1 MLELRHRG
9 NKEIRS
15 NKRRMADTQKDSV
28 VQPMGRKRIRPSALN
43 IITSPLTE
51 NNFTMKKLI
60 LLPLLA
66 LSILFANAQTKQ
78 NNFEISKSID
88 IYNNVLRVL
97 NNSYVDEISPSELNE
112 TAINAMLEDLDPYT
126 VFIPES
132 QMEDVRLMTTGEYG
146 GIGATIQHFDDKTFI
161 AEPYEGF
168 PAAKAHLIPGDV
180 FLEIN
185 GIDVSNKKSSEISEL
200 LKGQP
205 GTTVTLKMQR
215 YGETEPVTVQVKRE
229 KIKIDNIPYSTV
241 LDNGIGYVMLSGFTK
256 NCAKEVKEVFLD
268 MKKSN
273 ELKGFII
280 DLRGNGGGLL
290 NEAVDI
296 VNMFVPKN
304 KLVVYTKGKNN
315 EEKMNYLTQ
324 HEPVDLDIPLVILV
338 NETSA
343 SASEILSGS
352 IQDFDRG
359 VIVGQRTFGKG
370 LVQNIIPLSYNTKMK
385 ITVAHYYIPSNRC
398 IQEIDYSKK
407 RKKQNAND
415 TINAADTLGPAF
427 YTANGRV
434 VYEGHGILPDVKI
447 EPEMMSTVTTHLFAK
462 NLFFKYANKFYHEHK
477 SIAAPDKF
485 QITDQI
491 YDDFMSFVKDEG
503 FSFVS
508 ESENE
513 IKILKKIAGYEG
525 YLDNITPLLDD
536 AIAMIEKEKNK
547 DLLNHRKEIE
557 QLLKYEI
564 VSRYHFQKGRIIST
578 LNDDPELRRAVELIN
593 NKEEYNN
600 ILKGNR

>member
-1 MLELRHRG
+1 
-9 NKEIRS
+9 
-15 NKRRMADTQKDSV
+15 
-28 VQPMGRKRIRPSALN
+28 
-43 IITSPLTE
+43 
-51 NNFTMKKLI
+51 MKKLI

-146 GIGATIQHFDDKTFI
+146 GIGATIQHFDNKTFI

-268 MKKSN
+268 MKKNN

-324 HEPVDLDIPLVILV
+324 HEPVDLEIPLVILV

-370 LVQNIIPLSYNTKMK
+370 LVQRPFPLPDGSMIRHT
-385 ITVAHYYIPSNRC
+385 TARYYTPSGRC
-398 IQEIDYSKK
+398 IQRPYEKGHSEEYQMDMLSRYKSGELWHQDSVKIDSTQRYETLNNH
-407 RKKQNAND
+407 RIVYGGGGIMPDAFVP
-415 TINAADTLGPAF
+415 ADTSHYTPYYRDLMAKAVINTFVQDYLDKYRKELKKKFPNADEF
-427 YTANGRV
+427 YENFT
-434 VYEGHGILPDVKI
+434 
-447 EPEMMSTVTTHLFAK
+447 
-462 NLFFKYANKFYHEHK
+462 
-477 SIAAPDKF
+477 AAPLISELVAAGEAAGVKLS
-485 QITDQI
+485 
-491 YDDFMSFVKDEG
+491 DDNREQLETSR
-503 FSFVS
+503 
-508 ESENE
+508 
-513 IKILKKIAGYEG
+513 
-525 YLDNITPLLDD
+525 PLLE
-536 AIAMIEKEKNK
+536 AIIKGLLER
-547 DLLNHRKEIE
+547 DL
-557 QLLKYEI
+557 YESGSYI
-564 VSRYHFQKGRIIST
+564 RNINPLRPDFTTALRII
-578 LNDDPELRRAVELIN
+578 NDPA
-593 NKEEYNN
+593 EYNR
-600 ILKGNR
+600 LLGNP